1 MIMLQE
7 ITRRYGERF
16 VLKGVNYHFPSKG
29 RVALVGVNGAGKSTL
44 LNIICKL
51 DEADSGQ
58 MIQPKSCVL
67 GYLPQEPNP
76 TPEPTLLQECMASA
90 TDLNDLRIKLEA
102 ALVEMCEN
110 YTDEVYA
117 RYEKLEHA
125 FRDQGGYA
133 LEAEAKSIL
142 VGLGFRTDQFDQS
155 PLDLS
160 GGWRMRL
167 ELARIFIRKPN
178 FLVLDEPT
186 NHLDLPSMM
195 WLESYLLNFEGTLL
209 LVSHDQE
216 LLNRL
221 STHTL
226 HLQAGQLTP
235 YVGNFDAFLQQHELR
250 KMQSSHGA
258 KQMAAQQ
265 AHIEKFIERFRGKPS
280 KAAQV
285 RSRYKMLGRLQALEQ
300 DTPEQEEDAAMSLN
314 LPIKVKSGLHVLKVL
329 DASIGYGDRVLAKR
343 VNLEIKRGQ
352 KVAIIGAN
360 GIGKSTLLKSIV
372 GVCPFLA
379 GTCEQGHQVKLGYY
393 AQNQM
398 DTLNGNLT
406 VLDNVMTAR
415 EGLSIQEGRRI
426 LGCFLFTRDDVFKPL
441 KVLSGG
447 EKSRVGLAHLLAQ
460 ECNLLVLDEPTN
472 HLDMMS
478 TNILANSLSEYEGTA
493 LFVSHNRA
501 FINAVAT
508 HIFAMTPDGRSQLFE
523 GNLDDYVHLCERSKF
538 PNVLKGN

>member
-1 MIMLQE
+1 MIMLQD
-7 ITRRYGERF
+7 ISRRYGDRF
-16 VLKGVNYHFPSKG
+16 VLNGVSFHFPSKG

-51 DEADSGQ
+51 DEPDGGL

-76 TPEPTLLQECMASA
+76 TPEPTILQECVASA
-90 TDLNDLRIKLEA
+90 TDLNTLRLALEA
-102 ALVEMCEN
+102 ALLEMGEN
-110 YTDEVYA
+110 YSDEGYA
-117 RYEKLEHA
+117 RYEKIEHA

-142 VGLGFRTDQFDQS
+142 VGLGFTTAQFDQD
-155 PLDLS
+155 PTNLS

-186 NHLDLPSMM
+186 NHLDLPSMI
-195 WLESYLLNFEGTLL
+195 WLESYLLNFSGTLL

-221 STHTL
+221 STTTL
-226 HLQAGQLTP
+226 HIQAGQVTA
-235 YVGNFDAFLQQHELR
+235 YAGNFDDFLQQFELR
-250 KMQSSHGA
+250 QAQSAHGA

-285 RSRYKMLGRLQALEQ
+285 RSRYKMLGRLQAVEQ
-300 DTPEQEEDAAMSLN
+300 GTPEQSEDAAMSLN
-314 LPIKVKSGLHVLKVL
+314 LPVKVKSGLHVLKVI
-329 DASIGYGDRVLAKR
+329 DASIGYGDRALAKK
-343 VNLEIKRGQ
+343 VNLEVKRGQ

-372 GVCPFLA
+372 GATPFLQ
-379 GTCEQGHQVKLGYY
+379 GTSEQGHQVKMGYY

-398 DTLNGNLT
+398 DTLDTNLT
-406 VLDNVMTAR
+406 VLDNVMQAR
-415 EGLSIQEGRRI
+415 ESMSLQEARRI
-426 LGCFLFTRDDVFKPL
+426 LGCFLFTRDDVFKPF

-460 ECNLLVLDEPTN
+460 ECNFLLLDEPTN

-478 TNILANSLSEYEGTA
+478 TGILANSLSEYEGTA

-501 FINAVAT
+501 FINSVAT

-538 PNVLKGN
+538 PNVLKG